1 MSTDKK
7 AFASSRLAVLI
18 CGSLILAL
26 ALGTRQS
33 FGIFLKPMSIDLGYG
48 RETFAFAIALQ
59 NLVWGIAQPFTGWI
73 ADKYGAS
80 KALLIGAAAYVLG
93 LFCMAYSTTGAGL
106 TLSAGLLIG
115 IGLGGSS
122 FAIVFG
128 ALGRAFDAERRS
140 LVLGIAGAGASF
152 GMFVMVPYGRLLINT
167 WGWFEALIILAATSS
182 LMFPLSLGLREKKN
196 PLEAK
201 RDTKAALAEAFKHR
215 DFWLLGLGFSVCGF
229 QVVFILTHF
238 AAFIQD
244 NSLTLAVAANALA
257 IIGFSNM
264 FGSYLAGYLG
274 GKYPKPR
281 LLSLIFVLRAVAIT
295 AFISTPITEASVYIF
310 SAVIGLIWL
319 GTVPL
324 TNGILASI
332 FGVRYLSTLSGI
344 VFVMH
349 QIGSFAGG
357 WLGGLLFDRT
367 GSYRVI
373 WLVTILLSLGASLCY
388 LPMRERPIQDLNND
402 SEVRQKTAVPE
413 VL

>member
-1 MSTDKK
+1 M
-7 AFASSRLAVLI
+7 
-18 CGSLILAL
+18 C
-26 ALGTRQS
+26 
-33 FGIFLKPMSIDLGYG
+33 LGYLHG
-48 RETFAFAIALQ
+48 VFHNRS
-59 NLVWGIAQPFTGWI
+59 W
-73 ADKYGAS
+73 
-80 KALLIGAAAYVLG
+80 
-93 LFCMAYSTTGAGL
+93 L
-106 TLSAGLLIG
+106 TLSAGMLIG

-122 FAIVFG
+122 FAVVFG
-128 ALGRAFDAERRS
+128 ALGRAFDPDKRS

-152 GMFVMVPYGRLLINT
+152 GMFVMVPYGRLLIHT
-167 WGWFEALIILAATSS
+167 WGWFAALIILGITSA
-182 LMFPLSLGLREKKN
+182 LMFPLSLGLRERKN

-244 NSLTLAVAANALA
+244 NGLTLAVAANALS

-274 GKYPKPR
+274 GKYPKQH
-281 LLSLIFVLRAVAIT
+281 LLSLIFILRAVAIT
-295 AFISTPITEASVYIF
+295 AFISAPITEASIYFF

-324 TNGILASI
+324 TNGILATV
-332 FGVRYLSTLSGI
+332 FGVRYLSTLSGV

-349 QIGSFAGG
+349 QIGSFTGG

-388 LPMRERPIQDLNND
+388 LPIRERPIRDLD
-402 SEVRQKTAVPE
+402 CEVQQKTAVQE
-413 VL
+413 AL

>member
-1 MSTDKK
+1 MSTDNKE
-7 AFASSRLAVLI
+7 FASSRLIVLV

-26 ALGTRQS
+26 VFGTRQS
-33 FGIFLKPMSIDLGYG
+33 FGIFLKPMSLDLGYS
-48 RETFAFAIALQ
+48 RETFAFALALQ
-59 NLVWGIAQPFTGWI
+59 NLVWGFAQPFTGWI

-93 LFCMAYSTTGAGL
+93 LVCMAYSTTGVGL
-106 TLSAGLLIG
+106 TLSAGMLIG

-122 FAIVFG
+122 FAVIFG
-128 ALGRAFDAERRS
+128 ALGRAFDPDKRS

-152 GMFVMVPYGRLLINT
+152 GMFIMVPYSRLLIHT
-167 WGWFEALIILAATSS
+167 WGWFEALIVLAVTSV

-196 PLEAK
+196 PLEVK
-201 RDTKAALAEAFKHR
+201 RDTKATLAEAFKHR

-229 QVVFILTHF
+229 QIIFILTHF

-244 NSLTLAVAANALA
+244 NGLTLAVAANALS
-257 IIGFSNM
+257 IIGFSNI

-274 GKYPKPR
+274 GKYAKPH
-281 LLSLIFVLRAVAIT
+281 LLSMIFFLRAVAIT
-295 AFISTPITEASVYIF
+295 AFISAPITEASIYFF

-324 TNGILASI
+324 TNGILATV
-332 FGVRYLSTLSGI
+332 FGVRYLSTLSGM

-349 QIGSFAGG
+349 QIGSFTGG

-388 LPMRERPIQDLNND
+388 LPIRERPIRDLD
-402 SEVRQKTAVPE
+402 YEVQQKTAVQE